1 LPTTRIV
8 LREAQTSG
16 KFPPRPA
23 PSVRA
28 LHDLGWFL
36 VEFDS
41 IRVPKEDDRFSE
53 VIVRYVRRAQAA
65 P

>member
-1 LPTTRIV
+1 MI
-8 LREAQTSG
+8 SG
-16 KFPPRPA
+16 GFWSIP
-23 PSVRA
+23 V
-28 LHDLGWFL
+28 
-36 VEFDS
+36 DS